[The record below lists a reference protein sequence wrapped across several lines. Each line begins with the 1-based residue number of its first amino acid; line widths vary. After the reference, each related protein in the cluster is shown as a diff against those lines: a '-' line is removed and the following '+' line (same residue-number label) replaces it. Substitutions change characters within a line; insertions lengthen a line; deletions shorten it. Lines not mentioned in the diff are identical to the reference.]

1 MGELA
6 RSSAAPRKTALA
18 PNQFGARAVRTNGS
32 CSGRPEALAPVG
44 MAGHD
49 GAFVA
54 LQSEVGRPVSA
65 WMDQFADSIA
75 ALGAAV
81 IAAD

>member
-1 MGELA
+1 
-6 RSSAAPRKTALA
+6 
-18 PNQFGARAVRTNGS
+18 
-32 CSGRPEALAPVG
+32 